1 MAVFN
6 LAMVVLN
13 FLVFSTNLSCLYMIT
28 ILDKVEQASC
38 HISAKTNFVSKL
50 CSGTH
55 TLTLIEY
62 GFCRS
67 SIKSNSLDPFKCK
80 TVNGAQCMLYMA
92 LCVAHGV
99 VRGEKVE
106 EAGDRPYL
114 V

>member
-1 MAVFN
+1 
-6 LAMVVLN
+6 
-13 FLVFSTNLSCLYMIT
+13 MIT

-38 HISAKTNFVSKL
+38 HISAKTNFVSRL
-50 CSGTH
+50 CSSTR
-55 TLTLIEY
+55 TLTVIEY
-62 GFCRS
+62 GFRPS
-67 SIKSNSLDPFKCK
+67 SIKSNSLDQFKCK